1 MKRIIAAIAFVA
13 VALPAAA
20 TEHGGPWSEDET
32 RAPWDQKQRDR
43 KAPDAS
49 EKAAPAPQTQQ
60 R

>member
-1 MKRIIAAIAFVA
+1 MKRIIAVIALAA

-20 TEHGGPWSEDET
+20 IEHGGPWGEDET

-43 KAPDAS
+43 KVPDS
-49 EKAAPAPQTQQ
+49 TERSSPAPETQ